1 MQHAILLYAIA
12 SPSTVNPVI
21 RQQMFQI
28 SQFIIEYAEDMVYMV
43 NLVAFLVA
51 KIQIKDKN
59 CFTNQN
65 TLEIGK
71 PGPKKIVLTTRQEPI
86 IFSFSRNRD
95 K

>member
-1 MQHAILLYAIA
+1 MA

-28 SQFIIEYAEDMVYMV
+28 SQFIIEYVEDMVHIVDM
-43 NLVAFLVA
+43 VAFLVA

-86 IFSFSRNRD
+86 FFFLSRNRD
-95 K
+95 

>member
-28 SQFIIEYAEDMVYMV
+28 SQFIIEYVEDMVHMV
-43 NLVAFLVA
+43 DLVAFLVA

-71 PGPKKIVLTTRQEPI
+71 HGLQKVVLTTRQEPI